1 MFYSFYRKIFRK
13 PFIQPSVYSPDQK
26 RKKPRKMPKS
36 KVDDDDD
43 DNDEEEEGDNEEVE
57 EKNNTDAEEN
67 AGNKQ
72 TENYKLAKKKR
83 NNIKRTLIPPLKLKS
98 NLRTGHAYSKGST
111 DSVYQHLSK
120 ESNKIHSGSSKR
132 TEPSLKPAS
141 DLDQD
146 TTETEVNSEDVDDN
160 RLKAEEVREEA
171 FAKEYTYGRRR
182 TKVFEEMNKDE
193 KYNFYKS
200 EYRMNSDQIQ
210 ELTFRPKV
218 NKSKLIHQTYT
229 KMDVRDWRKSNRNLK
244 PEVVDKPNTT
254 PRASIIS
261 VTPSHQRKEFMLSQL
276 QGTVYHDINDIY
288 GYTPRDE
295 RQKRF
300 FDKLAKIQAV
310 EEKLQF
316 ELQQNKE
323 QKRLDTMIKQR
334 KQLKRLRQKYEMDAW
349 RRFMTQYVTSKVM
362 EYEQS
367 DRKVYGLPNFIDT
380 DINKKQPLRTK
391 TPSKDKANKEK
402 YKTLFN
408 CTPRPEWKVDGP
420 LKFEGY
426 DSVVLDTDTGSGK
439 RI

>member
-1 MFYSFYRKIFRK
+1 MLYSFYRKVFRK
-13 PFIQPSVYSPDQK
+13 PFIQPSVYSPDQLK
-26 RKKPRKMPKS
+26 KKPRKMPKS

-43 DNDEEEEGDNEEVE
+43 DNDDEEEGDNAEVE
-57 EKNNTDAEEN
+57 EKNNTDVEEN

-72 TENYKLAKKKR
+72 TEKYKLAKKKR
-83 NNIKRTLIPPLKLKS
+83 NNIKRPLIPPLKLNS
-98 NLRTGHAYSKGST
+98 NLRTGRAYGKVST
-111 DSVYQHLSK
+111 DSVSQHASK
-120 ESNKIHSGSSKR
+120 ESNKFHSGSSKR
-132 TEPSLKPAS
+132 IEPSLKPATE
-141 DLDQD
+141 LDQD
-146 TTETEVNSEDVDDN
+146 TTETEVDSEDVDDN
-160 RLKAEEVREEA
+160 RLKAEEVTEEA

-310 EEKLQF
+310 EEKLQL

-323 QKRLDTMIKQR
+323 QKRLDSTIKQR

-380 DINKKQPLRTK
+380 DLNKKQPLRTK

-402 YKTLFN
+402 YNTLFN
-408 CTPRPEWKVDGP
+408 CTPRPEWKVEGP

-439 RI
+439 RK